1 MWGQSDT
8 YKLVSLLGN
17 SYRMMVNQ
25 NGGGYV
31 CLCLSVSLLRN
42 SREWAHTAMGLTSL
56 KSAGSAEDPVQ
67 S

>member
-1 MWGQSDT
+1 MWGQSDK
-8 YKLVSLLGN
+8 YKLVSLIGN

-25 NGGGYV
+25 NGCV
-31 CLCLSVSLLRN
+31 CVCQCLSVSLYRN

-56 KSAGSAEDPVQ
+56 KSSSSAEDPVQ

>member
-1 MWGQSDT
+1 MWGQSGK
-8 YKLVSLLGN
+8 YKLVSLFGN

-25 NGGGYV
+25 NGCVCV
-31 CLCLSVSLLRN
+31 CLCLSVSLYRN

-56 KSAGSAEDPVQ
+56 KSSGSAEDPVQ